1 MNRKKRLIILG
12 LISCISLLYSNDIQ
26 KISQD
31 YVQFVNL
38 WINEEDSYEVTLQKV
53 ADIDRTLDQLP
64 DSLDKFY
71 WKSRTALLRGQIWFF
86 QEEKKKSIRE
96 LEKSQELAKISLD
109 FENYSEGWRLISDAG
124 SFIMLQKG
132 LGYIISHSSDV
143 QKQAEKALELDSTNA
158 RAALIVAQGLM
169 NAPKLFGGNKEKG
182 IEMLMN
188 LSRRNNLS
196 NEDRYFILS
205 ALGDAF
211 VAIERTDDAIRN
223 YRMMLSLYPGSTY
236 IQEKL
241 EDLQ

>member
-1 MNRKKRLIILG
+1 MNRKRQLIILS
-12 LISCISLLYSNDIQ
+12 LISCLSLLYSNDIQ

-31 YVQFVNL
+31 YVQIVNL
-38 WINEEDSYEVTLQKV
+38 WINAEDSYGITLQKV

-109 FENYSEGWRLISDAG
+109 YENYSEGWRLISDAG

-132 LGYIISHSSDV
+132 VGYIISHSSDV

-169 NAPKLFGGNKEKG
+169 NAPRLFGGNKEKG
-182 IEMLMN
+182 IEMLIDLSRSDN
-188 LSRRNNLS
+188 LSD
-196 NEDRYFILS
+196 EDRYFILS

-211 VAIERTDDAIRN
+211 VAIGRTDDAIRN
-223 YRMMLSLYPGSTY
+223 YRMMLSLYPGSTF
-236 IQEKL
+236 IQGKL
-241 EDLQ
+241 ENLQ